1 MAVLTI
7 RNLPE
12 EVHARL
18 RMRAAK
24 AGRSVEA
31 EVRAFLAAASS
42 RDEEGKP
49 ASALQEWV
57 DDIYGYGKRKPRT
70 VVDTLIADRRKEA
83 KSG

>member
-18 RMRAAK
+18 RLRAAK

-31 EVRAFLAAASS
+31 EVRAILAAASS
-42 RDEEGKP
+42 RDQEGKP
-49 ASALQEWV
+49 ASSLQEWV
-57 DDIYGYGKRKPRT
+57 DGLYGKGKPRR
-70 VVDTLIADRRKEA
+70 VVDTLIADRRKA
-83 KSG
+83 GKSE

>member
-31 EVRAFLAAASS
+31 EVRAILAAASS

-57 DDIYGYGKRKPRT
+57 DHIYGKRKPRR